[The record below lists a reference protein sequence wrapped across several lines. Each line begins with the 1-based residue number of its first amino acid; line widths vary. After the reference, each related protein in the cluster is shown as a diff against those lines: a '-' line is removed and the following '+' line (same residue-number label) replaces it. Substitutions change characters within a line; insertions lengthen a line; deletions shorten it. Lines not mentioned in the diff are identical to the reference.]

1 MTLVCCSATHN
12 RQDMQSMDNQQSW
25 QRCQEQFL
33 TQIYRRSNSTDSL
46 RKYRQVLNQFFT
58 IYPKPPDQITRADV
72 EEFMERPSE
81 SYRNRGAAVK
91 IATRNLRLT
100 CLSSFY
106 QYAATYTISSP
117 DGPVPLLQRPSPT
130 IGV

>member
-12 RQDMQSMDNQQSW
+12 RQDMQSMDELW
-25 QRCQEQFL
+25 GKCFEQFL
-33 TQIYRRSNSTDSL
+33 VQIYRRSNSTDSL
-46 RKYRQVLNQFFT
+46 RKYKQVLKQFFT
-58 IYPKPPDQITRADV
+58 IYPKPPDQITRADI

-81 SYRNRGAAVK
+81 SYRNRGASVK

-106 QYAATYTISSP
+106 QYAATYTIAGE
-117 DGPVPLLQRPSPT
+117 DGTPEPLLQRPSPT
-130 IGV
+130 IGVA